1 MSFLFPVWKKSYA
14 RVLATVAEATKD
26 GGVTI
31 EDMCPI
37 IEQQYGKKCSPDVAL
52 SLARSLLMDKEYLA
66 VDEGNHK
73 WTCTKKGLAEYKR
86 IKESV
91 PALLE
96 KTTSPR
102 MPMHI

>member
-1 MSFLFPVWKKSYA
+1 MTGTLEQRKMFSFPIWKKSRA
-14 RVLATVAEATKD
+14 RILATAAEATRD

-52 SLARSLLMDKEYLA
+52 SLARSLLMDEEYLA

-73 WTCTKKGLAEYKR
+73 WTCTKKEIGRASCRERVL
-86 IKESV
+86 V
-91 PALLE
+91 QV
-96 KTTSPR
+96 
-102 MPMHI
+102 